1 MSLTPNAIE
10 SSFVL
15 DCIQAEELGSGMM
28 FAAMFRDLLVFSHAA
43 QEWFIWRGHYWERDC
58 NGAALAAVDLVAQRV
73 AEETIPIEARIEEHR
88 ESKNEFMRK
97 AAEKERKKIVDYVRS
112 LRRKTG
118 RANCLVFAATLPEG
132 QSLGIKGNE
141 FDQDPWLFGCVNGV
155 IDCRTARFRPGRPKD
170 YITKVSPVAFD
181 PKAQCPTFIEFL
193 NSCHDNAEVIAFLRR
208 WCGYMMTG
216 SVAEQ
221 KYVVNI
227 GAGRNGKGVF
237 QEVVSDV
244 FGPYSRSVKSEILL
258 DQGRSKSASGPSPEI
273 MTLYGARAIWASE
286 TNEGRR
292 IDYSQVKLLTGADEL
307 NGRNPNDKYEIC
319 FKPTHKLNLST
330 NNAPSI
336 DGDFAIRER
345 QLTVVWEKQFVDE
358 PTKPN
363 QKLKIKGLAGKIKQ
377 ELAGVLNWMLEGC
390 VEWSALGGLNPPHC
404 VLDATDE
411 MASDTDTVQHFI
423 DECCYVADHDPE
435 SVRTS
440 AQTIYLAFADWFK
453 KYHGNRVPGMKWF
466 GGRMVKK
473 FNRYKKG
480 VYYYEGIGL
489 LAE

>member
-1 MSLTPNAIE
+1 MSVTPHVIE
-10 SSFVL
+10 SSFVQ
-15 DCIQAEELGSGMM
+15 DCIQAEELGAGMM
-28 FAAMFRDLLVFSHAA
+28 FAAMFRDLFVFSHAA
-43 QEWFIWRGHYWERDC
+43 QEWFVWRGHYWERDC
-58 NGAALAAVDLVAQRV
+58 VGAALAAVDQVAQRV
-73 AEETIPIEARIEEHR
+73 AEETIPIEARIAEHR
-88 ESKNEFMRK
+88 ETKNDFLRK
-97 AAEKERKKIVDYVRS
+97 AAEKERKKIIDYVKT

-118 RANCLVFAATLPEG
+118 RGNCLVFAATLPEG
-132 QSLGIKGNE
+132 QGLGIKGDE
-141 FDQDPWLFGCVNGV
+141 FDQQPWLFGCVNGV
-155 IDCRTARFRPGRPKD
+155 IDCRVGRFRPGRPSD
-170 YITKVSPVAFD
+170 YITKVSPVAYD
-181 PKAQCPTFIEFL
+181 PKATCPTYIAFL
-193 NSCHDNAEVIAFLRR
+193 ESCHDSAEVIGFKKR
-208 WCGYMMTG
+208 WAGYMMTG
-216 SVAEQ
+216 CVTEH

-227 GAGRNGKGVF
+227 GAGRNGKGVD
-237 QEVVSDV
+237 QETLAAVL
-244 FGPYSRSVKSEILL
+244 GPYSRSVKSEILL

-319 FKPTHKLNLST
+319 FMPTHKLNLST

-345 QLTVVWEKQFVDE
+345 QLTVIWEKQFVDV
-358 PTKPN
+358 PTKPH
-363 QKLKIKGLAGKIKQ
+363 QKLKVKGLADQIRQ
-377 ELAGVLNWMLEGC
+377 ELPGVLNWILEGC
-390 VEWSALGGLNPPHC
+390 LEWQAVGLCPPSE
-404 VLDATDE
+404 VTDATDD

-423 DECCYVADHDPE
+423 DECCYVVEDDPE

-440 AQTIYLAFADWFK
+440 AGTLYLAFADWFK
-453 KYHGNRVPGMKWF
+453 KYHGNRVPGMKFF

-473 FNRYKKG
+473 FKRHKSG